1 VSYSEALEAVETVTT
16 DPDRARHAEL
26 VPTLRAYVASGSNLA
41 KSAEALCVHPNTVVY
56 RLGRIKSLTGRDPH
70 VPDDLLLLQL
80 GVKLLEL
87 WPDD

>member
-1 VSYSEALEAVETVTT
+1 M
-16 DPDRARHAEL
+16 
-26 VPTLRAYVASGSNLA
+26 PTLRAYVASGSNLA

-70 VPDDLLLLQL
+70 APDDLLLLQL
-80 GVKLLEL
+80 GLKLLEL